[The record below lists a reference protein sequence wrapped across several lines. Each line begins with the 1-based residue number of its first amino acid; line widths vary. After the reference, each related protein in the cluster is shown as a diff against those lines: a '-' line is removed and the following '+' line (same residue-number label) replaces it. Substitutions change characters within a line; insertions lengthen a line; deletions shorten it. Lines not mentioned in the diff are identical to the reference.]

1 MKLNKY
7 QIVAIVTVFAT
18 LFLILVGG
26 LVRASGAGLG
36 CPDWPKCYGLWVPPM
51 SVDTL
56 PSEYNPAEFNAFK
69 TWTEYINRLI
79 GVLIGLL
86 ITATFL
92 LSFKYT
98 KNRPSVTL
106 ASFLA
111 FIGVLFQGW
120 LGGQV
125 VRSGLHEGVIT
136 LHMIMAMII
145 VGLLIYASFK
155 AVAGDIRL
163 HISPT
168 HRKPLLVATTLLLVF
183 TMAQMVLGTQVREA
197 IDIISRGE
205 IYVPRGEW
213 LAGVGLIDEI
223 HRSFSWT
230 VLIITFWMTWYITKQ
245 SIQGYFNKLN
255 MWIFGFIISQ
265 IIVGIVLAYAGM
277 PASFQVL
284 HLVGSAVLISLILLK
299 LFSLREAGSDF

>member
-1 MKLNKY
+1 MKLNRY
-7 QIVAIVTVFAT
+7 QTVAITTVFAT

-36 CPDWPKCYGLWVPPM
+36 CPDWPKCYGLWIPPM

-56 PSEYNPAEFNAFK
+56 PSEYHPSEFNALK
-69 TWTEYINRLI
+69 TWTEYVNRLI
-79 GVLIGLL
+79 GVVIGLL

-92 LSFKYT
+92 LSFNYLK
-98 KNRPSVTL
+98 KRPVVTI

-111 FIGVLFQGW
+111 FIGVIFQGW

-125 VRSGLHEGVIT
+125 VRSGLHEGIIT

-155 AVAGDIRL
+155 AVAGEIKLQID
-163 HISPT
+163 SG
-168 HRKPLLVATTLLLVF
+168 HRKTLLIATTLLLAF
-183 TMAQMVLGTQVREA
+183 TMAQMILGTQVREA
-197 IDIISRGE
+197 IDLISRGVVF
-205 IYVPRGEW
+205 VPREEW
-213 LAGVGLIDEI
+213 LSGVGLLDEI

-230 VLIITFWMTWYITKQ
+230 VLIITSWMTWYIKKE
-245 SIQGYFNKLN
+245 SVLGYFCKLN
-255 MWIFGFIISQ
+255 LWIFILIISQ
-265 IIVGIVLAYAGM
+265 IVVGIVLAYAGM

-284 HLVGSAVLISLILLK
+284 HLFGSAVMISLILLK
-299 LFSLREAGSDF
+299 LFSLSEAQTD

>member
-36 CPDWPKCYGLWVPPM
+36 CPDWPKCYGLWIPPT
-51 SVDTL
+51 SIDSL
-56 PSEYNPAEFNAFK
+56 PAEYNPAEFNALK
-69 TWTEYINRLI
+69 TWTEYVNRLI

-92 LSFKYT
+92 LSFKYV
-98 KNRPSVTL
+98 KIRPSVTV

-111 FIGVLFQGW
+111 FAGVIFQGW

-125 VRSGLHEGVIT
+125 VRTGLHEGIIT
-136 LHMIMAMII
+136 LHMIMAMVI
-145 VGLLIYASFK
+145 VGLLIFASFK
-155 AVAGDIRL
+155 AVAGDVKLQID
-163 HISPT
+163 SK
-168 HRKPLLVATTLLLVF
+168 HRRPLLIATSLLLAF
-183 TMAQMVLGTQVREA
+183 TMAQMILGTQVREA
-197 IDIISRGE
+197 IDVISRGVVF
-205 IYVPRGEW
+205 VPRGEW
-213 LAGVGLIDEI
+213 LAEVGLIDEI

-230 VLIITFWMTWYITKQ
+230 VLIITFWMTWFIKHQ
-245 SIQGYFNKLN
+245 QIQGYFNKLN
-255 MWIFGFIISQ
+255 LWIFGFILSQ
-265 IIVGIVLAYAGM
+265 ILVGIVLAYAGM

-284 HLVGSAVLISLILLK
+284 HLVGSAILISLILLK
-299 LFSLREAGSDF
+299 LFSLREASTE